1 MKFMLSLTCS
11 ILIATLLIGFLP
23 VDGEEA
29 IYDNVI
35 RFHVLANSDS
45 EDDQKLKLQV
55 RDEVLGVVRKWLTDC
70 KTVEDSRKVLEPRLD
85 EIRTIAENCVQTN
98 GYAYSCE
105 VTLTTEAYPTRDYE
119 SIQFPAGEYC
129 SLRIMIGEAE
139 GRNWWC
145 VLFPP
150 LCLAAASET
159 VTGGQVSVD
168 DSGELMQSAGFTPKQ
183 VEILTDTESPKI
195 MVKFKLLELFKSWFQ

>member
-1 MKFMLSLTCS
+1 MKFMLNLTCS

-85 EIRTIAENCVQTN
+85 EIRAIAENCVQTN
-98 GYAYSCE
+98 GYAYTCE
-105 VTLTTEAYPTRDYE
+105 ITNR
-119 SIQFPAGEYC
+119 F
-129 SLRIMIGEAE
+129 
-139 GRNWWC
+139 N
-145 VLFPP
+145 FPP
-150 LCLAAASET
+150 ANTAPCAS
-159 VTGGQVSVD
+159 
-168 DSGELMQSAGFTPKQ
+168 
-183 VEILTDTESPKI
+183 
-195 MVKFKLLELFKSWFQ
+195 

>member
-1 MKFMLSLTCS
+1 MKFMISLTCS
-11 ILIATLLIGFLP
+11 VLIATLLIGVLP

-45 EDDQKLKLQV
+45 EEDQILKLQV
-55 RDEVLGVVRKWLTDC
+55 RDEVLGTVRTWLKDC
-70 KTVEDSRKVLEPRLD
+70 QNVEDSKRVLEPRLD
-85 EIRTIAENCVQTN
+85 EIRSLAEACILEK
-98 GYAYSCE
+98 GYPYSCE

-119 SIQFPAGEYC
+119 TCQFPAGDYC
-129 SLRIMIGEAE
+129 SLRILIGEAK
-139 GRNWWC
+139 GHNWWC

-159 VTGGQVSVD
+159 VSGGQVSVD

-183 VEILTDTESPKI
+183 VEILTETESPKI
-195 MVKFKLLELFKSWFQ
+195 MVKFKLLELFKSWCR